1 MLPYNLEKKRI
12 NYQINQ
18 LKTKKIDPN
27 NIVLNA
33 AAFQDQISQKFGI
46 SLKKPKIITSKKFII
61 NSKPRSS
68 LTNKKAII
76 NELYTK
82 KDTEKEI
89 LNRNK
94 KFLSKLTFA
103 EKVGLKKIENFP
115 LSLEQWKQ
123 VELKTIKRED
133 FKGDCPICMEKL
145 SSREALI
152 LSCSHVFHKV
162 CLKNFERFSQ
172 VTKCPLCR
180 CERYEC
186 KTYTKDKEYFV
197 KKSVDIIQRNLR
209 GYLTRFKLYKKYFK
223 NNMPKSRRL
232 RNLYSYWKM
241 RDLTDKMMKE
251 IERQNKLNE
260 ELFNDVLK
268 EHEELIRMENKEK
281 EIEEKNKKKEEKN
294 WKNIVNK
301 MEQREQHT
309 CAICLCEFD
318 NKSLYVL
325 DCTHCFHKNCLDSFE
340 RFDPYYIKRCP
351 ICRANYTKKEIK
363 MENNGKFKENKNI
376 ENNYKDFGRYKNSNN
391 LSNNNKVK
399 HPFINKEHPLYE
411 QYKEFIY
418 LDDD

>member
-46 SLKKPKIITSKKFII
+46 NIKKPRITSKKFII

-68 LTNKKAII
+68 LANKKAII
-76 NELYTK
+76 SELYSK

-103 EKVGLKKIENFP
+103 EKVGLKKIKNFP
-115 LSLEQWKQ
+115 LSLEEWKQ

-145 SSREALI
+145 SSRESLI
-152 LSCSHVFHKV
+152 LSCSHVFHKI
-162 CLKNFERFSQ
+162 CLKNFEHYSQ
-172 VTKCPLCR
+172 VSKCPLCR

-209 GYLTRFKLYKKYFK
+209 GYLTRYKMYKKIFK
-223 NNMPKSRRL
+223 YNMPKCKRL

-251 IERQNKLNE
+251 IERQNKINE

-268 EHEELIRMENKEK
+268 EHQELIRMENKERQL
-281 EIEEKNKKKEEKN
+281 EEKSKKKEEKN
-294 WKNIVNK
+294 WNNIVNK
-301 MEQREQHT
+301 MEKRDHT
-309 CAICLCEFD
+309 CAICLCEFK

-325 DCTHCFHKNCLDSFE
+325 DCSHCFHKNCLDSFE

-363 MENNGKFKENKNI
+363 MENDGKFKENKNY
-376 ENNYKDFGRYKNSNN
+376 EFPGNKNKNGN
-391 LSNNNKVK
+391 IYNNKGK
-399 HPFINKEHPLYE
+399 PFIDKEHPLYE
-411 QYKEFIY
+411 QYKQFML
-418 LDDD
+418 LDDS

>member
-46 SLKKPKIITSKKFII
+46 NIKKQKITSRKFII

-68 LTNKKAII
+68 LTNKKTIT

-103 EKVGLKKIENFP
+103 EKVGLKKIKNFP
-115 LSLEQWKQ
+115 LSLEEWKQ
-123 VELKTIKRED
+123 VELKTLKRED

-145 SSREALI
+145 SSRESLI

-197 KKSVDIIQRNLR
+197 KKSVDILQRNLR
-209 GYLTRFKLYKKYFK
+209 GYLTRFKLYKKIFQF
-223 NNMPKSRRL
+223 NMPKCKRL

-241 RDLTDKMMKE
+241 RDLTDKMMKA
-251 IERQNKLNE
+251 IEKQNKINE
-260 ELFNDVLK
+260 EFFNDVLK
-268 EHEELIRMENKEK
+268 EHEELIRMENKAK
-281 EIEEKNKKKEEKN
+281 QIEEKNKKKEEKN

-301 MEQREQHT
+301 MEKRDHT
-309 CAICLCEFD
+309 CAICLCEFN

-351 ICRANYTKKEIK
+351 ICRASYTKKEIK
-363 MENNGKFKENKNI
+363 MENDGKFKENKNK
-376 ENNYKDFGRYKNSNN
+376 ENNYDFNK
-391 LSNNNKVK
+391 NNKNMNTNK
-399 HPFINKEHPLYE
+399 GKPFVNKEHPLYE
-411 QYKEFIY
+411 QYKQFIY
-418 LDDD
+418 LDDYS

>member
-1 MLPYNLEKKRI
+1 MLPLNLEKKRI
-12 NYQINQ
+12 NYQIKQ

-46 SLKKPKIITSKKFII
+46 SLKKPKITSKKFII

-68 LTNKKAII
+68 LTNKKGII

-103 EKVGLKKIENFP
+103 EKVGLKKIKNFP
-115 LSLEQWKQ
+115 LSLEEWKQ

-145 SSREALI
+145 SSRESLI

-197 KKSVDIIQRNLR
+197 KKSVDILQRNLR
-209 GYLTRFKLYKKYFK
+209 GYLTRFKLYKKIFQF
-223 NNMPKSRRL
+223 NMPKCKRL

-241 RDLTDKMMKE
+241 RDLTDKMMKA
-251 IERQNKLNE
+251 IEKQNKINE
-260 ELFNDVLK
+260 EFFNDVLK
-268 EHEELIRMENKEK
+268 EHEELIRMENKAK
-281 EIEEKNKKKEEKN
+281 QIEEKNKKKEEKN

-301 MEQREQHT
+301 MEKRDHT
-309 CAICLCEFD
+309 CAICLCEFN

-351 ICRANYTKKEIK
+351 ICRASYTKKEIK
-363 MENNGKFKENKNI
+363 MENDGKFKENKNK
-376 ENNYKDFGRYKNSNN
+376 ENNYDFNK
-391 LSNNNKVK
+391 NNKNMNTNK
-399 HPFINKEHPLYE
+399 GKPFVNKEHPLYE
-411 QYKEFIY
+411 QYKQFIY
-418 LDDD
+418 LDDYS

>member
-1 MLPYNLEKKRI
+1 MLPFTKI
-12 NYQINQ
+12 TCIFWTDTQ
-18 LKTKKIDPN
+18 LKSKKIDPN

-33 AAFQDQISQKFGI
+33 AAFQDAISQKFGI
-46 SLKKPKIITSKKFII
+46 NLYKNRKISTKKYII

-68 LTNKKAII
+68 LNSKKAII
-76 NELYTK
+76 NELYSK

-103 EKVGLKKIENFP
+103 EKVGLKKIQNFP
-115 LSLEQWKQ
+115 LSLEEWKQ

-145 SSREALI
+145 SSRESLI
-152 LSCSHVFHKV
+152 LSCSHVFHKI

-197 KKSVDIIQRNLR
+197 KKSVNIIQRNLR
-209 GYLTRFKLYKKYFK
+209 GYLTRYKLYKKIFK

-251 IERQNKLNE
+251 IERQNKINE
-260 ELFNDVLK
+260 EIFNDVLK
-268 EHEELIRMENKEK
+268 EHQELIRMENKEK
-281 EIEEKNKKKEEKN
+281 EIERKKQKKEEKN
-294 WKNIVNK
+294 WNNIVNK
-301 MEQREQHT
+301 MEQRNHDHT
-309 CAICLCEFD
+309 CAICLCEFKD
-318 NKSLYVL
+318 KPLYIL

-351 ICRANYTKKEIK
+351 ICRANYTKKEIT
-363 MENNGKFKENKNI
+363 MENEGIHQENKNS
-376 ENNYKDFGRYKNSNN
+376 E
-391 LSNNNKVK
+391 NKVNNSK
-399 HPFINKEHPLYE
+399 KYNKNNINKNEPFINKDHPLYE
-411 QYKEFIY
+411 QYKQFIY
-418 LDDD
+418 LDE

>member
-46 SLKKPKIITSKKFII
+46 NIKKPRITSKKFII

-68 LTNKKAII
+68 LANKKAII
-76 NELYTK
+76 SELYSK

-103 EKVGLKKIENFP
+103 EKVGLKKIKNFP
-115 LSLEQWKQ
+115 LSLEEWKQ

-145 SSREALI
+145 SSRESLI
-152 LSCSHVFHKV
+152 LSCSHVFHKI
-162 CLKNFERFSQ
+162 CLKNFEHYSQ
-172 VTKCPLCR
+172 VSKCPLCR

-209 GYLTRFKLYKKYFK
+209 GYLTRYKMYKKIFK
-223 NNMPKSRRL
+223 YNMPKCKRL

-241 RDLTDKMMKE
+241 RDLPDKMMKE
-251 IERQNKLNE
+251 IERQNKINE

-268 EHEELIRMENKEK
+268 EHQELIRMENKERQL
-281 EIEEKNKKKEEKN
+281 EEKSKKKEEKN
-294 WKNIVNK
+294 WNNIVNK
-301 MEQREQHT
+301 MEKRDHT
-309 CAICLCEFD
+309 CAICLCEFK

-325 DCTHCFHKNCLDSFE
+325 DCSHCFHKNCLDSFE

-363 MENNGKFKENKNI
+363 MENDGKFKEDKNYEIPGNKN
-376 ENNYKDFGRYKNSNN
+376 KNGNIY
-391 LSNNNKVK
+391 NNKGK
-399 HPFINKEHPLYE
+399 PFIDKEHPLYE
-411 QYKEFIY
+411 QYKQFML
-418 LDDD
+418 LDDS

>member
-1 MLPYNLEKKRI
+1 MLPLNLEKKRI
-12 NYQINQ
+12 NYQIKQ

-46 SLKKPKIITSKKFII
+46 SLKKPKITSKKFII

-68 LTNKKAII
+68 LTNKKGII

-103 EKVGLKKIENFP
+103 EKVGLKKITNFP
-115 LSLEQWKQ
+115 LSLEEWKQ

-145 SSREALI
+145 SSRESLI
-152 LSCSHVFHKV
+152 LSCSHVFHKI

-209 GYLTRFKLYKKYFK
+209 GYLTRYKLYKKIFK
-223 NNMPKSRRL
+223 NNMPKSKGL

-251 IERQNKLNE
+251 IERQNKINQ

-281 EIEEKNKKKEEKN
+281 ELEEKNKKKEEKN

-301 MEQREQHT
+301 MEQREQHV
-309 CAICLCEFD
+309 CAICLCEFK

-363 MENNGKFKENKNI
+363 LENNGKFQEDKIIENNEINKNKNI
-376 ENNYKDFGRYKNSNN
+376 NKNKKKS
-391 LSNNNKVK
+391 K
-399 HPFINKEHPLYE
+399 PFVNKEHPLYE

-418 LDDD
+418 LDDV